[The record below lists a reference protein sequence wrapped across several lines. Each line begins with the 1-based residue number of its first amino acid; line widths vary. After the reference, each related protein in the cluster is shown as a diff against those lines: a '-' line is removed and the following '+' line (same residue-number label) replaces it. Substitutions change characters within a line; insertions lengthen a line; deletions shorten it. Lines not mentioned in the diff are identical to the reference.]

1 MYDKDIINKVKE
13 NIDIIDI
20 IKESVPTLKAVGK
33 DYKALSPFT
42 NEKTPSFYVSREKQF
57 FKDFSS
63 GKGGD
68 VIVFIREFHNMTFN
82 EAVEFLASKAGIEL
96 SSVEKVKTNFDKLDK
111 IRKALSITSDYFHNN
126 LFKIIGEPYQYLF
139 NRGITND
146 SIKEFQLGYASD
158 SWNQLH
164 NYLKKYDFEDELLIE
179 IGLLKNNNGKVYDA
193 YRDRLIFPIRDEL
206 GRVVGFGGRTYKK
219 DDKTAKYI
227 NSPQSIIYD
236 KSKLLYGLFESK
248 REISNK
254 KNAILVEGYLDVIS
268 LHQEG
273 IKNVVASSGTAL
285 SEHQI
290 KIISR
295 HSNNL
300 YIIYDS
306 DKAGVSAANRVM
318 DIALQNNLEIKL
330 VQLPDGEDP
339 DSIIHHYGR
348 NTFNNYLSESIDFVQ
363 FRINTTEI
371 KDNPSSEAEL
381 LRGLINSI
389 KQIPDRL
396 KHDYYLRRIADILKL
411 TDFQFAN
418 LYNEKKKIENQD
430 RKNEAQK
437 LQQDTKQV
445 SQQLVPSKEE
455 PIESFES
462 FNKRLSQLLP
472 AEVEILRYLIEKYDE
487 FYELTED
494 YEIGEDTFISQNAKD
509 IYQILLE
516 AEGHNLI
523 EYLSNNEK
531 VTNSIKNMII
541 GLPFSK
547 EQLNE
552 KLAKDK
558 NISTEFTKET
568 IIQAL
573 ISLQIEKMHSIE
585 NKKFENDDIS
595 DDILFEI
602 ENITKTIHELE
613 FKRSEITVDRH

>member
-1 MYDKDIINKVKE
+1 MYDKDIINKIKE

-111 IRKALSITSDYFHNN
+111 IRKALSIASDYFHNN
-126 LFKIIGEPYQYLF
+126 LFKTMGEPYQYLF
-139 NRGITND
+139 NRGIIND
-146 SIKEFQLGYASD
+146 SIKDFHIGYASD

-164 NYLKKYDFEDELLIE
+164 NYLKKYDFDDEILIE
-179 IGLLKNNNGKVYDA
+179 IGLLKNNNGKIYDA

-363 FRINTTEI
+363 FRINTTE
-371 KDNPSSEAEL
+371 KQDNPSSEAEL

-396 KHDYYLRRIADILKL
+396 KHDYYLKRIADILKL
-411 TDFQFAN
+411 SDFQIAN
-418 LYNEKKKIENQD
+418 LYNEKKKIETQD

-437 LQQDTKQV
+437 SKQVSEQV
-445 SQQLVPSKEE
+445 SQQLIPSKEE
-455 PIESFES
+455 PVESIESF
-462 FNKRLSQLLP
+462 NHRLRQLLP
-472 AEVEILRYLIEKYDE
+472 AEVEILRYLIEKFDE
-487 FYELTED
+487 FYELTEE
-494 YEIGEDTFISQNAKD
+494 YEVGEETFISQNAKD
-509 IYQILLE
+509 IYKILLE
-516 AEGHNLI
+516 AEGQNLI
-523 EYLSNNEK
+523 EYLSINDDVSK
-531 VTNSIKNMII
+531 PIKNMII

-573 ISLQIEKMHSIE
+573 ISLQIEKLHLFE
-585 NKKFENDDIS
+585 NKQLENDDIS

-602 ENITKTIHELE
+602 ANITKNIHELE
-613 FKRSEITVDRH
+613 FKRSELTVARK